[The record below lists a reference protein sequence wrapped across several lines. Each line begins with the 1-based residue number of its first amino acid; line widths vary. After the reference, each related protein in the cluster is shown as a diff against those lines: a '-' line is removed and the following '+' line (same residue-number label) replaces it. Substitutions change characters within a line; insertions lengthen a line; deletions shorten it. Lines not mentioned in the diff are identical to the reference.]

1 MTGATVVSELLQA
14 VKRLGKDQPQL
25 AALYGLDKA
34 AAGVEIV
41 LAAAAAG
48 QAETYLVTWQM
59 DSDAAS
65 PVVAAQAAWADMRR
79 EDSIANV
86 FEVRDRA
93 GHVVVVDLA
102 DLPNRIPDLADESE
116 EGMKRWFQ
124 TMDERGLSFHPDD
137 APREVIHGLHGE
149 RTFTDAECEK
159 LDEIMPVL
167 FKHFG
172 DRVYEVALSAAN
184 GDDHDNEP
192 EGMRP

>member
-34 AAGVEIV
+34 AAGVEIA
-41 LAAAAAG
+41 LAAVAAG

-59 DSDAAS
+59 DSGAA
-65 PVVAAQAAWADMRR
+65 AHLADTVR
-79 EDSIANV
+79 EC
-86 FEVRDRA
+86 
-93 GHVVVVDLA
+93 VVDAEAAKDGDYAFLYEFLA
-102 DLPNRIPDLADESE
+102 QRRVPEALAAYRIPDLADVSE

-149 RTFTDAECEK
+149 RTFTDAECDK
-159 LDEIMPVL
+159 LDGIMPVL
-167 FKHFG
+167 FAKLG